1 MTVIAISYGEWF
13 PYYDI
18 RKLGKDDTYSEYEEI
33 VRIEDEDYIV
43 YQGLL
48 TQMERLQTKLEKLYK
63 KGNNLWDV
71 IVAMKH

>member
-1 MTVIAISYGEWF
+1 MTIIAISADEWF

-18 RKLGKDDTYSEYEEI
+18 RKVEKGGTYSEYEEI
-33 VRIEDEDYIV
+33 VRIEEADYIV

-63 KGNNLWDV
+63 KGL
-71 IVAMKH
+71 K

>member
-1 MTVIAISYGEWF
+1 MTVIAISSSEWF

-33 VRIEDEDYIV
+33 VRIEDEDFYV
-43 YQGLL
+43 YMGLL

-63 KGNNLWDV
+63 KGNNL
-71 IVAMKH
+71 

>member
-1 MTVIAISYGEWF
+1 MTVIAISFSEWF

-33 VRIEDEDYIV
+33 VRIEDEDFYV
-43 YQGLL
+43 YMGLL

-63 KGNNLWDV
+63 KGNNL
-71 IVAMKH
+71 

>member
-18 RKLGKDDTYSEYEEI
+18 RKLEKDDTYSEYEEI
-33 VRIEDEDYIV
+33 VRIADEDYIV

-63 KGNNLWDV
+63 KGNGL
-71 IVAMKH
+71 

>member
-1 MTVIAISYGEWF
+1 MTVIAISSSEWF

-43 YQGLL
+43 YKGLL
-48 TQMERLQTKLEKLYK
+48 TQMERLQIKLEKLYK
-63 KGNNLWDV
+63 KGNNL
-71 IVAMKH
+71 

>member
-1 MTVIAISYGEWF
+1 MTVIAISYDEWF

-18 RKLGKDDTYSEYEEI
+18 RKLEKDDTYSEYEEI

-48 TQMERLQTKLEKLYK
+48 TQMERLQIKLEKLYK
-63 KGNNLWDV
+63 QGSKV
-71 IVAMKH
+71 K